1 MPTVLEPAPINEPD
15 PVQQKVAQ
23 KKQVAN
29 TKKKLKAAE
38 TQPPTLKGKSKA
50 EKKVDINNMSVDE
63 FDALPAETLK
73 RMRGD
78 FG

>member
-1 MPTVLEPAPINEPD
+1 M
-15 PVQQKVAQ
+15 
-23 KKQVAN
+23 
-29 TKKKLKAAE
+29 
-38 TQPPTLKGKSKA
+38 KGKNKVD
-50 EKKVDINNMSVDE
+50 KKVDINTMSVDE